1 MELILDV
8 NTQVYPINLND
19 KFRLM
24 ITTSV
29 RDDGMPDE
37 GEYDPQVKS
46 SLNFQSSAPS
56 CKGAAQ
62 YPLQLWHLHSICVDL
77 ALAYTY

>member
-1 MELILDV
+1 MAVIYVYNFSMELILDV
-8 NTQVYPINLND
+8 NTQVYPVNLND

-37 GEYDPQVKS
+37 GEYDPQV
-46 SLNFQSSAPS
+46 LYAFGYQSTKTITTVL
-56 CKGAAQ
+56 C
-62 YPLQLWHLHSICVDL
+62 
-77 ALAYTY
+77 ALVWYH